1 MPKTDTTRKLVK
13 SSKKGS
19 SKKATSKKVTKP
31 LEQVEE
37 QTQSQEVPQ
46 EQTQQE
52 TPTETTTTTK
62 KVVSRETLFEDFDTL
77 VENLTQEISAI
88 RESGDKGRMQ
98 EAKYLRSVIK
108 NVTALKKTTTK
119 VLKQKRRRKPVDG
132 NKASTSGFLKPV
144 TISKEMSKFAGWKE
158 NELKSRV
165 DVTKSICEY
174 IREKNLQ
181 NPKDKRQII
190 PDAKLRK
197 LLNFSTKDNNSNPL
211 TYYQLQKCIQPH
223 FPKKK

>member
-132 NKASTSGFLKPV
+132 SKASTSGFLKPV
-144 TISKEMSKFAGWKE
+144 TISKEMSKFAGWDE

-197 LLNFSTKDNNSNPL
+197 LLNFSKTGKNEL
-211 TYYQLQKCIQPH
+211 TYYELQKCIQPH
-223 FPKKK
+223 FPKN

>member
-19 SKKATSKKVTKP
+19 SKKATSKKGTKP
-31 LEQVEE
+31 LDQVEE

-52 TPTETTTTTK
+52 TTTTTTATKTK
-62 KVVSRETLFEDFDTL
+62 KVVSRESLFEDFDTL

-108 NVTALKKTTTK
+108 NVTTLKKTTTK

-132 NKASTSGFLKPV
+132 SKASTSGFLKPV
-144 TISKEMSKFAGWKE
+144 SISKEMSKFAGWKE

-165 DVTKSICEY
+165 DVTKSICNY

-181 NPKDKRQII
+181 NPNDKRQIV

-197 LLNFSTKDNNSNPL
+197 LLNFSAKDKNL
-211 TYYQLQKCIQPH
+211 TYYELQKIIQPH
-223 FPKKK
+223 FPKKNK

>member
-108 NVTALKKTTTK
+108 TVNTLKKTTTK

-132 NKASTSGFLKPV
+132 SKASTSGFLKPV
-144 TISKEMSKFAGWKE
+144 SISKEMSKFAGWEE
-158 NELKSRV
+158 NDLKSRV

-181 NPKDKRQII
+181 NPKDKRQIV

-197 LLNFSTKDNNSNPL
+197 LLNFSTKDKKVL
-211 TYYQLQKCIQPH
+211 TYYELQKCIQPH

>member
-46 EQTQQE
+46 EVPQEQSQQE

-132 NKASTSGFLKPV
+132 SKASTSGFLKPV
-144 TISKEMSKFAGWKE
+144 TISKEMSKFAGWDE

-181 NPKDKRQII
+181 NPKDKRQIV

-197 LLNFSTKDNNSNPL
+197 LLNFSSKDKKL
-211 TYYQLQKCIQPH
+211 TYYELQKCIQPH
-223 FPKKK
+223 FPKK